1 MRDLPTVFVNLVR
14 AVLSKPIGTGSKAGQ
29 VDLVLGLSMTS
40 ADVRWVLVE
49 GATGEGATICRDT
62 ADFDTLDDVIAAVG
76 ENRLHAVGVT
86 WASAADTAASA
97 LLDALT
103 DRGVANV
110 ITVSEQ
116 EAMESLALGIT
127 DRGGYSDVAVCI
139 ADPDNALF
147 TLVSADGVTTE
158 RVDPSA
164 DDMLALLDRHDAQP
178 EAIFVLGS
186 ADDLDSIAASF
197 HGAAVPVITAAEADL
212 ALARGAALASAW
224 AVNSLDMRPARWRL
238 PSRTGA
244 LISVVAAAAVVFVGS
259 LSAAI
264 GLGLTPDENSTV
276 AQRDTGATAE
286 QPARVPAAPTVAQAA
301 PQPVPAAPP
310 PSPAAPPPQAPPPV
324 AETLVEAAAPVPDA
338 IQMVEPP
345 AAPPPGSDAP
355 PAAPPPA
362 NVPPPAYVPPAPAPN
377 YVPPAPQPRL
387 RDRIIERI
395 PIIGRFHQPNPYG

>member
-1 MRDLPTVFVNLVR
+1 M
-14 AVLSKPIGTGSKAGQ
+14 
-29 VDLVLGLSMTS
+29 DLVLGLSMTS

-49 GATGEGATICRDT
+49 GTTAEGATICRGT
-62 ADFDTLDDVIAAVG
+62 ADFGTLDEVLAAVQ

-86 WASAADTAASA
+86 WADAADTAAST

-116 EAMESLALGIT
+116 EATESLALGIA
-127 DRGGYSDVAVCI
+127 DRGGYTDVAVCI
-139 ADPDNALF
+139 VDPDDALF
-147 TLVSADGVTTE
+147 TMVSSDGETTE

-186 ADDLDSIAASF
+186 ADDLDSIPASF
-197 HGAAVPVITAAEADL
+197 HGAAVPVITAAEADG

-224 AVNSLDMRPARWRL
+224 AVNTLDMRPARWRL

-264 GLGLTPDENSTV
+264 GLGLTQNENSTV
-276 AQRDTGATAE
+276 AQRDTAATAE
-286 QPARVPAAPTVAQAA
+286 QPARVPAAPPAAQAA

-310 PSPAAPPPQAPPPV
+310 SSPAAPSPQAPPPV
-324 AETLVEAAAPVPDA
+324 AEPLVEATAPVPDA

-345 AAPPPGSDAP
+345 AAPPPA
-355 PAAPPPA
+355 PA

-395 PIIGRFHQPNPYG
+395 PIIGRFHEPNPYG